1 MIVPTQL
8 GSDGR
13 ILEWNEE
20 LPEAEVEHRHLSHL
34 YEFHPGRG
42 ITRKTPELLEG
53 VQKSLLVRGDEGTG
67 WSLAWKIL
75 MWARMED
82 GAHAAKQ
89 VAQMLQVRDPF
100 AEMSVQGGGVY
111 PNLFC
116 AHPPFQIDGNLGF
129 TERRAERQREIAE
142 RHSAFRTSR
151 LNRLNPRH
159 RSANTLNI
167 SIAQAL
173 VRIFVMENHT
183 REWYTEILPR
193 SHTKH

>member
-1 MIVPTQL
+1 M
-8 GSDGR
+8 
-13 ILEWNEE
+13 
-20 LPEAEVEHRHLSHL
+20 

-42 ITRKTPELLEG
+42 ITKETPELLEG
-53 VQKSLLVRGDEGTG
+53 VKKSLLVRGDEGTG

-129 TERRAERQREIAE
+129 TAGIAE
-142 RHSAFRTSR
+142 MLLQSHGGE
-151 LNRLNPRH
+151 
-159 RSANTLNI
+159 
-167 SIAQAL
+167 L
-173 VRIFVMENHT
+173 V
-183 REWYTEILPR
+183 ILPAVSPKWKR
-193 SHTKH
+193 GSVQGLIARGAITVDIAWEGAHVSCWLTSKTEQKVRVRVKEQESRMVFLKAGERVRLDS